1 MAEFTGVSDPYEVPA
16 KADVRIDT
24 TYLSAEAAAQQ
35 IILHLQTEGFLG
47 RQS

>member
-1 MAEFTGVSDPYEVPA
+1 MRSPRRPKCV
-16 KADVRIDT
+16 IDT